1 MTDHVESGV
10 KCYAPPVSARREN
23 TVLVFGVTL
32 FSVLIIFLGW
42 LGWRMQPDGLQ
53 IAYFV
58 FFGLLFLVLLGALLR
73 EWRHRFR
80 NRQQCALLADDDG
93 LWSAHLG
100 RDAALVRWTDID
112 DAQYEINT
120 THSALTLLGRHQ
132 ALLRIDGRLCGY
144 AELCGRVFDHMQ
156 RPVLSL
162 PQTYRSGWRWMEVIL
177 LPVAAFMIW
186 SAISGEIEVMLVP
199 LVFFALSASE
209 VYAKFDRLTV
219 DEQGLTL
226 AYRRFRKPVHYRWD
240 EIDSVTLQAVPQTSN
255 VVLYARL
262 RLKNGQ
268 TVLLDGFPGHQPG
281 GPIPC
286 IDLYRLLR
294 WQLNQSVKTPAT
306 TPAVPPHPPAVSTT
320 N

>member
-1 MTDHVESGV
+1 M
-10 KCYAPPVSARREN
+10 
-23 TVLVFGVTL
+23 
-32 FSVLIIFLGW
+32 
-42 LGWRMQPDGLQ
+42 
-53 IAYFV
+53 
-58 FFGLLFLVLLGALLR
+58 
-73 EWRHRFR
+73 
-80 NRQQCALLADDDG
+80 
-93 LWSAHLG
+93 
-100 RDAALVRWTDID
+100 RWTDID

-162 PQTYRSGWRWMEVIL
+162 PQTYRSGWRWLEVIL
-177 LPVAAFMIW
+177 YIMVAIMAWRLLFGYITDPF
-186 SAISGEIEVMLVP
+186 VP
-199 LVFFALSASE
+199 LWICAICAWWA
-209 VYAKFDRLTV
+209 YAKFDRLTV

-306 TPAVPPHPPAVSTT
+306 TPAVPPHPPAASTT